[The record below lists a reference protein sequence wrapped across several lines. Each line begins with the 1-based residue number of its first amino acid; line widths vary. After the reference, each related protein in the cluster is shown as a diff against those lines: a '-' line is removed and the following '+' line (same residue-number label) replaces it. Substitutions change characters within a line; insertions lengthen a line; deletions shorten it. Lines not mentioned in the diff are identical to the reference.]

1 VSGSRGSNLADRKA
15 LLATRAEF
23 DRARVMFNVYEIK
36 AILAPATEDDRV
48 ARLRPAAAM
57 LAGLAGS
64 FAGRARVVRWLRI
77 ASLAL
82 AAIRI
87 ARDWRGRSG
96 RTGTR
101 EDGRT
106 AR

>member
-1 VSGSRGSNLADRKA
+1 MSGSRGSNLADRKA

-48 ARLRPAAAM
+48 ARLRPAAAV
-57 LAGLAGS
+57 LTGILGSVAGASRLG
-64 FAGRARVVRWLRI
+64 RWLRI

-82 AAIRI
+82 AALRI
-87 ARDWRGRSG
+87 ARTWK
-96 RTGTR
+96 
-101 EDGRT
+101 
-106 AR
+106 